1 MFPNSFC
8 EVSINLIPKP
18 DKDNTRK
25 KKKKKHILRSP
36 MKVDAKSSK
45 KTCNANPKKY
55 IKQIIHYE
63 QVRFTHYVR
72 LIQHQKNQLM

>member
-1 MFPNSFC
+1 MRSA
-8 EVSINLIPKP
+8 LIEYQNQIKIILG
-18 DKDNTRK
+18 K

-55 IKQIIHYE
+55 IKQIIYYG